1 MLTRFFRQDRL
12 TALLPLPLL
21 VLLLWPGASTGGG
34 SPYATGT
41 GLLGHMVTGMPLYL
55 PISHLMELAPWVASV
70 VSMLVLSGVAMGLV
84 RMANDTELYE
94 RRNFLPS
101 LLVVVLLALLPFGLL
116 PDPAMLGMWAVLWAL
131 GRTWRAVGRPN
142 VRTALFDAG
151 LLLGLASLF
160 YLPYAFLTVVMWST
174 LAVTRPLSLR
184 EYLLPPLGLATMLFL
199 GWGTAHFFGPDRW
212 DPVGSMHFRPLAPLP
227 GMHWMHRLLL
237 LSVLAVLAI
246 SVIVSVTGIY
256 ARSVMREK
264 NIRASLLA
272 FSFAMALL
280 ALFAWWLDGRIP
292 PVLLAVP
299 GALLLAYP
307 LLQTRKPAW
316 ADAALWSLLLLACW
330 ARWAG

>member
-151 LLLGLASLF
+151 LLLGLASLPAMSQEAP
-160 YLPYAFLTVVMWST
+160 LARAAAELIDEVGRLDKLVVCIGGGGLISGA
-174 LAVTRPLSLR
+174 AV
-184 EYLLPPLGLATMLFL
+184 AAQLFN
-199 GWGTAHFFGPDRW
+199 AM
-212 DPVGSMHFRPLAPLP
+212 VGSGMGEEDNMAVIKLIEKLA
-227 GMHWMHRLLL
+227 
-237 LSVLAVLAI
+237 
-246 SVIVSVTGIY
+246 GI
-256 ARSVMREK
+256 EE
-264 NIRASLLA
+264 
-272 FSFAMALL
+272 
-280 ALFAWWLDGRIP
+280 
-292 PVLLAVP
+292 
-299 GALLLAYP
+299 
-307 LLQTRKPAW
+307 
-316 ADAALWSLLLLACW
+316 
-330 ARWAG
+330 